1 MIRNRLF
8 HIVVDTDETAGK
20 ILDIMIKEK
29 LGRVTMIPL
38 NRTKVITHNYP
49 NSKEAIPM
57 SVPPPPS
64 FHSG

>member
-38 NRTKVITHNYP
+38 NRTKVTTPNYP